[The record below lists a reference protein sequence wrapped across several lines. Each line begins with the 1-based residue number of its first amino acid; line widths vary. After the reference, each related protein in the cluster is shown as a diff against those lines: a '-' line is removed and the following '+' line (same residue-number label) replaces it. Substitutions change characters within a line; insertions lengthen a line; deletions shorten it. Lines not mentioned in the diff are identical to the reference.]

1 MMEKK
6 EIRKQY
12 KMLRNKMSEMEV
24 KEKSDRICQNII
36 SSNLFQQAE
45 KMLVYAPLGNE
56 VDICPVMEE
65 GWRQQKRIAFPKVF
79 GETMRYFE
87 ISSFSQLEE
96 GTFHV
101 MEPVET
107 NPIDWEEAL
116 VLVPGVAF
124 DRQGSRMGY
133 GKGYYDRFF
142 EGKTDCVKVGVA
154 YELQVADQLPTEE
167 NDLPMEYLV
176 TEKEYGKGNELYRS
190 NGFSGKK
197 QKIWQSVRFDQH
209 SESDGRTWQ
218 YTG

>member
-1 MMEKK
+1 
-6 EIRKQY
+6 
-12 KMLRNKMSEMEV
+12 MLRNGMSEIEV

-45 KMLVYAPLGNE
+45 KILAYAPLGNE
-56 VDICPVMEE
+56 VDIRSVIEE

-87 ISSFSQLEE
+87 ISSFSELEE

-124 DRQGSRMGY
+124 DFQGNRMGY
-133 GKGYYDRFF
+133 GKGYYDRFL
-142 EGKTDCVKVGVA
+142 EGKPDCKKLGVA
-154 YELQVADQLPTEE
+154 YEVQVADQLPREE

-176 TEKEYGKGNELYRS
+176 TEKGVWKR
-190 NGFSGKK
+190 
-197 QKIWQSVRFDQH
+197 Q
-209 SESDGRTWQ
+209 
-218 YTG
+218 